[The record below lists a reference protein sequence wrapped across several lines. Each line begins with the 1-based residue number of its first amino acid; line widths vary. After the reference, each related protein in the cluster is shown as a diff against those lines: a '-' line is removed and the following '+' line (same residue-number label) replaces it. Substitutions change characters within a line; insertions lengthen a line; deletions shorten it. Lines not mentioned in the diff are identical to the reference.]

1 MASNDED
8 LVSGR
13 SCQDCTLCCKLLFV
27 EVLEK
32 PRAVWCPHCDQKRGC
47 KIYAN
52 RPEPCQSFY
61 CGYRRIADLD
71 GRWKP
76 AKAKFLINYESAV
89 NRIAIHADPTRPD
102 AWRMEP
108 FYTTIRKWAAN
119 ALRENGTV
127 VVWCGPHVIVV
138 LPDRERDLGTPRED
152 QFIVRV
158 ERPGPRGMEI
168 DFELAEADD
177 PRVTA

>member
-1 MASNDED
+1 MTLSDD
-8 LVSGR
+8 QLVPGR
-13 SCQDCTLCCKLLFV
+13 SCNDCTLCCKLLLV

-47 KIYAN
+47 KIYAD

-71 GRWKP
+71 DRWKP
-76 AKAKFLINYESAV
+76 AKAKFLINYETAH
-89 NRIAIHADPTRPD
+89 NRIAIHVDPTRPD
-102 AWRMEP
+102 AWRTEP
-108 FYTTIRKWAAN
+108 FYSTIKKWSAN
-119 ALRENGTV
+119 ALREQGTV
-127 VVWCGPHVIVV
+127 VVWCGPKVIVV
-138 LPDRERDLGTPRED
+138 MPERERDLGTPRDD

-158 ERPGPRGMEI
+158 ERRGPRGPEI
-168 DFELAEADD
+168 DFELVEAGD